1 MKTLSSKWLEQYN
14 TVDPPIVESL
24 MKYFAEVHMKLPVN
38 LLKEVS
44 SQKSLRNR
52 NSSSELVSF

>member
-1 MKTLSSKWLEQYN
+1 
-14 TVDPPIVESL
+14 
-24 MKYFAEVHMKLPVN
+24 MKLPVN

-52 NSSSELVSF
+52 NSSSELVSFWYLVISKLKIKRKQEEKNYNS